1 MLLLYDTK
9 SLLINSFMINFIL
22 LVIFDIFRDRMCE
35 KKKKKISAFREVR
48 MRLSVLPGRLGRRQQ
63 KGSFYKR
70 LRSKQNK
77 TKQNWKLK
85 KNIDMSL

>member
-35 KKKKKISAFREVR
+35 KKKKFPLLEKCACVLVFFRED
-48 MRLSVLPGRLGRRQQ
+48 SEEDNKKEAST
-63 KGSFYKR
+63 KGSD
-70 LRSKQNK
+70 QNK
-77 TKQNWKLK
+77 TKQNKTG
-85 KNIDMSL
+85 S